1 MANLRVTEL
10 DFEQIKENLK
20 DHLRS
25 QSQFTDY
32 DFEGSNLSILIDL
45 LAYNTHYNAIL
56 ANMVSNEMFL
66 DTALKRSSVASLAKH
81 TSYTP
86 RSIISA
92 RSTVSLTLQNVA
104 NSPTFVTLEPYTQFS
119 TIIDDTTYLF
129 YNKDTYVATPSS
141 GIYVFAEVELYQGR
155 ALDFYFSV
163 PTTPSPATRYQ
174 IPNLDVDTQTL
185 TVSVQYGGA
194 SSISETYTLMN
205 DFVEARATSRIYY
218 LEENTQGYY
227 EIFFGD
233 GILGKAPEYGDVVKI
248 NYLVSNGTDANVS
261 QNTAITWT
269 TASVTGE
276 SSANRSIATISRP
289 QGGAD
294 KETTDQIRFNAINQ
308 YTTQGRAITVTDYAS
323 LISENLPGAQ
333 SVNVWGGEQNDP
345 PEFGKIFI
353 SVKPYTGYVLTNN
366 EKYRLIT
373 DVLQPRGIV
382 TATHEFV
389 DPLFTHLN
397 FRILVKY
404 IADNTNRTS
413 NALASLTNQAVID
426 HIDNNLEKFDSSFY
440 MSELQEDIK
449 NIDTAIRS
457 IIIVLSQQKRLSLTA
472 GSSFSGV
479 VQFPAAIHPGE
490 VRSNYYALVTTAGT
504 FSAQLRD
511 VPNTNPPEY
520 NGMGTLKIFD
530 IISNNVLVESVGT
543 VNYAT
548 GKLTIS
554 DMLVSGYIGRSTD
567 IRISCDTQ
575 ESSRD
580 IAPAYNEIL
589 VLDDTAADATS
600 NLANGITV
608 EMLALTNK
616 DR

>member
-86 RSIISA
+86 RSIKSA
-92 RSTVSLTLQNVA
+92 RATVSLTLQNVTG
-104 NSPTFVTLEPYTQFS
+104 SPTFVTLEPYTQFN
-119 TIIDDTTYLF
+119 TKIADTTYLF
-129 YNKDTYVATPSS
+129 YNKDTYVATPAS
-141 GIYVFAEVELYQGR
+141 GIYNFAEIELYQGR
-155 ALDFYFSV
+155 ALDYYFSV
-163 PTTPSPATRYQ
+163 PANPSPATRYQ

-185 TVSVQYGGA
+185 TVSVQYGGT
-194 SSISETYTLMN
+194 SSYSETYTLMD
-205 DFVEARATSRIYY
+205 DFIQAKANSRIYY
-218 LEENTQGYY
+218 LEENTLGYY

-248 NYLVSNGTDANVS
+248 NYLVSDGPNANVS

-269 TASVTGE
+269 TATVTGE

-294 KETTDQIRFNAINQ
+294 KETVDQIRFNAINQ

-323 LISENLPGAQ
+323 LISENVPGAQ
-333 SVNVWGGEQNDP
+333 SVNIWGGEQNDP

-353 SVKPYTGYVLTNN
+353 SIKPYTGYVLTDT
-366 EKYRLIT
+366 EKQRLIKE
-373 DVLQPRGIV
+373 VLQPRGIV

-389 DPLFTHLN
+389 DPLYTYLN
-397 FRILVKY
+397 FDVRVKY
-404 IADNTNRTS
+404 IADSTNRTS
-413 NALASLTNQAVID
+413 NALSTLVNQAVID
-426 HIDNNLEKFDSSFY
+426 HIDQNLEKFDSSFY

-449 NIDTAIRS
+449 NIDGAIRS
-457 IIIVLSQQKRLSLTA
+457 VIIVLSLQKRLSIPV
-472 GSSFSGV
+472 GSLYSGTV
-479 VQFPAAIHPGE
+479 KFPAPLHPGE
-490 VRSNYYALVTTAGT
+490 IKSNYFAHVNTAGT
-504 FSAQLRD
+504 YSAQLRD
-511 VPNTNPPEY
+511 VPDTNPPEY
-520 NGMGTLKIFD
+520 MGTGTLKIYD
-530 IISNNVLVESVGT
+530 IISNNILVENVGI

-548 GKLTIS
+548 GKLTINGL
-554 DMLVSGYIGRSTD
+554 LVSGYIGASTD
-567 IRISCDTQ
+567 IRITCDTQ
-575 ESSRD
+575 EAGRD
-580 IAPAYNEIL
+580 VVPTYNEIL

-600 NLANGITV
+600 NLANGIRV
-608 EMLALTNK
+608 EMQALTNK

>member
-86 RSIISA
+86 RSIKSA

-104 NSPTFVTLEPYTQFS
+104 GSPTFVTLEPYTQFS

-129 YNKDTYVATPSS
+129 YNKDTHVATPTS
-141 GIYVFAEVELYQGR
+141 GVYTFAEIELYQGR
-155 ALDFYFSV
+155 ALDYYFSV
-163 PTTPSPATRYQ
+163 PATPSPATRYQ

-185 TVSVQYGGA
+185 TVSVQYGGT
-194 SSISETYTLMN
+194 SSFSETYTLMN
-205 DFVEARATSRIYY
+205 DFTQAKANSRIYY
-218 LEENTQGYY
+218 LEENTLGYY

-233 GILGKAPEYGDVVKI
+233 GILGKAPGYGDVVKI
-248 NYLVSNGTDANVS
+248 NYLVSNGPDANVS
-261 QNTAITWT
+261 QNTAINWT
-269 TASVTGE
+269 TATITGE

-289 QGGAD
+289 QGGAA
-294 KETTDQIRFNAINQ
+294 KETVDQIRFNAINQ
-308 YTTQGRAITVTDYAS
+308 YTTQGRAITVTDYAA
-323 LISENLPGAQ
+323 LVSENLPGAQ

-345 PEFGKIFI
+345 PEFGKIFLSI
-353 SVKPYTGYVLTNN
+353 KPYTGYVLTDN
-366 EKYRLIT
+366 EKYRLIKE
-373 DVLQPRGIV
+373 VLQPRGIV
-382 TATHEFV
+382 TASHEFV
-389 DPLFTHLN
+389 DPLYTHLN
-397 FRILVKY
+397 FHVLVKY

-426 HIDNNLEKFDSSFY
+426 HIDMNLEKFDSSFY

-457 IIIVLSQQKRLSLTA
+457 VIVVLSLQKRISVPVGTLY
-472 GSSFSGV
+472 SGV
-479 VQFPAAIHPGE
+479 VKFPAALHPGE
-490 VRSNYYALVTTAGT
+490 IKSN
-504 FSAQLRD
+504 
-511 VPNTNPPEY
+511 
-520 NGMGTLKIFD
+520 
-530 IISNNVLVESVGT
+530 
-543 VNYAT
+543 
-548 GKLTIS
+548 
-554 DMLVSGYIGRSTD
+554 
-567 IRISCDTQ
+567 
-575 ESSRD
+575 
-580 IAPAYNEIL
+580 
-589 VLDDTAADATS
+589 
-600 NLANGITV
+600 
-608 EMLALTNK
+608 
-616 DR
+616 

>member
-10 DFEQIKENLK
+10 DFDQIKENLK
-20 DHLRS
+20 DYLRS

-86 RSIISA
+86 RSIKSA
-92 RSTVSLTLQNVA
+92 RSTVSLTLQNVPGT
-104 NSPTFVTLEPYTQFS
+104 PTFVTLEPYTQFS
-119 TIIDDTTYLF
+119 TKIDDLTYLF
-129 YNKDTYVATPSS
+129 YNKDTYVATPE
-141 GIYVFAEVELYQGR
+141 GGTYTFPEIELYQGR
-155 ALDFYFSV
+155 ALDYYYSV
-163 PTTPSPATRYQ
+163 PANPSPANRYQ

-185 TVSVQYGGA
+185 TVSVQYGGT
-194 SSISETYTLMN
+194 SSYSETYTLMN
-205 DFVEARATSRIYY
+205 DFIEAKPNSRIYY
-218 LEENTQGYY
+218 LEENTLGYY

-233 GILGKAPEYGDVVKI
+233 GILGKAPQYGDVVKI
-248 NYLVSNGTDANVS
+248 NYLVSNGPDANVS

-276 SSANRSIATISRP
+276 ASADRSVATISRP
-289 QGGAD
+289 QGGAA
-294 KETTDQIRFNAINQ
+294 KETVDQIRFNAINQ

-345 PEFGKIFI
+345 PEFGKIFLSI
-353 SVKPYTGYVLTNN
+353 KPYTGYVLTDT
-366 EKYRLIT
+366 EKQRLIT
-373 DVLQPRGIV
+373 EVLQPRGIV

-389 DPLFTHLN
+389 DPLYTYLN
-397 FRILVKY
+397 FNILVKY
-404 IADNTNRTS
+404 IADSTNRTS
-413 NALASLTNQAVID
+413 NALKTLTNQAVID
-426 HIDNNLEKFDSSFY
+426 HIDMNLEKFDSSFY

-449 NIDTAIRS
+449 NIDAAIRS
-457 IIIVLSQQKRLSLTA
+457 VIVVLSVQKRLQVPVGTA
-472 GSSFSGV
+472 YSGTV
-479 VQFPAAIHPGE
+479 KFPAPIHPGE
-490 VRSNYYALVTTAGT
+490 VKSNYYALVTAAGT

-511 VPNTNPPEY
+511 VPDTNPPEY
-520 NGMGTLKIFD
+520 TGTGTLKIFD
-530 IISNNVLVESVGT
+530 IISNNVLVENAGT
-543 VNYAT
+543 VDYAT

-554 DMLVSGYIGRSTD
+554 GMVVSGYIGRSTD
-567 IRISCDTQ
+567 IRITCDTQ
-575 ESSRD
+575 ETGRD
-580 IAPAYNEIL
+580 VIPAYNEIL

-608 EMLALTNK
+608 EMQALTNK